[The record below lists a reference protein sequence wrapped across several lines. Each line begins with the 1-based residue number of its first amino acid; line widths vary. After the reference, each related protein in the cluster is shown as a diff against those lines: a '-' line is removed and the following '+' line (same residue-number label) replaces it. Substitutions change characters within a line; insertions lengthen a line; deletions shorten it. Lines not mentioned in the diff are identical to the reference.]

1 MPALTTTALRTQLAS
16 GETASI
22 YVLLGAD
29 EAEKHAVANEF
40 VDTVD
45 EGLRAFNVDRFYG
58 GDIKVETLL
67 DAAANAVLLTQH
79 LTYVQDLMPDRP
91 GLGAAGDR
99 CRAPEIDNV
108 GHDGSFSNESRNKRW

>member
-45 EGLRAFNVDRFYG
+45 EGLRAFNVEKFYG
-58 GDIKVETLL
+58 
-67 DAAANAVLLTQH
+67 AAIDNILA
-79 LTYVQDLMPDRP
+79 Y
-91 GLGAAGDR
+91 AAGKPINILNPKALEHR
-99 CRAPEIDNV
+99 
-108 GHDGSFSNESRNKRW
+108 